1 MSVGTNLPEHYLEM
15 PAVKAGMTVGL
26 FGGSFNPPHEG
37 HLLIAQHAIEA
48 LKLDQLWWM
57 VSPGNPLKDHSELPT
72 LAERIRLSETL
83 VDDPRIKVTGFEA
96 AHKIRYSAETIELV
110 VGKLPDVR
118 FVWVMGADSLA
129 TFDKWARWEWI
140 VETIPIAVYNRP
152 GSSLADHSSVMAQ
165 TFAAAKIDE
174 ARASELAQM
183 QPPAWTFIH
192 GPLSPLSSTE
202 LRKGGR
208 GNT

>member
-1 MSVGTNLPEHYLEM
+1 MSAEADLPEHYLDM

-37 HLLIAQHAIEA
+37 HLLIAQHAMEA

-72 LAERIRLSETL
+72 LAERIRLSEAL
-83 VDDPRIKVTGFEA
+83 IDDPRIKVTGFEA
-96 AHKIRYSAETIELV
+96 ARKIRYSAETIELV
-110 VGKLPDVR
+110 LGKLPDVR

-129 TFDKWARWEWI
+129 SFDKWARWQWI

-202 LRKGGR
+202 LRNGKR

>member
-1 MSVGTNLPEHYLEM
+1 MSAEADLPEHYLDM

-57 VSPGNPLKDHSELPT
+57 VSPSNPLKDHSELPT
-72 LAERIRLSETL
+72 LAERIRLSEAL
-83 VDDPRIKVTGFEA
+83 IDDPRIKVTGFEA
-96 AHKIRYSAETIELV
+96 AHKIRFSADTIELV
-110 VGKLPDVR
+110 LGKLPDVR

-129 TFDKWARWEWI
+129 SFDKWARWQWI

-174 ARASELAQM
+174 AWASELAQM

-202 LRKGGR
+202 LRNGKR

>member
-110 VGKLPDVR
+110 LGKLPDVR

-202 LRKGGR
+202 LRNGKR

>member
-1 MSVGTNLPEHYLEM
+1 MSAEADLPEHYLDM

-110 VGKLPDVR
+110 LGKLPDVR

-174 ARASELAQM
+174 AWASELAQM

-202 LRKGGR
+202 LRHGKR

>member
-110 VGKLPDVR
+110 LGKLPDVR